1 MNEEVLAD
9 GSSGWIII
17 IIIIII
23 LQLSTN
29 TVWRKLGQGFFL

>member
-17 IIIIII
+17 IIIII
-23 LQLSTN
+23 LQLPDYLLIISPIKT
-29 TVWRKLGQGFFL
+29 